1 MIAGIGLE
9 QIDSILDQL
18 DSIGREERS
27 RSQFYET
34 LLHRLKLLLNAQAA
48 AWLIPLGSKPTGTQP
63 SGPQA
68 SGPQP
73 SGSPTW
79 SIAAC
84 VGTVSLSEELLSEL
98 RSLNRDNAWSQAP
111 SASEIVVGS
120 QKDADRGALYVRLN
134 SAVDSSSARDLV
146 RLIEAFVEII
156 VQRNQRDDGDFLQ
169 NTLPSF
175 HRSLGTLSQSTDIR
189 QAAMIVS
196 NDLQDILNADRVS
209 LVRIRSGEAKLLTA
223 SGVIHTALSTE
234 TTRHIQE
241 ICQRAAI
248 AKQPL
253 VHVDKSTQTSG
264 SPSLYHHIAI
274 PLRGASSAYAH
285 ENANDNDLEDD
296 QDVLLLQWH
305 EHERFLIGLSWMQY
319 IVSPLASQW
328 QAQRRLHSQPTVR
341 RWLRWV
347 GLSGVEGARAEG
359 ARAEGAGV
367 RPAGRRYSKR
377 WRKIALGLGCCG
389 IALWGLTR
397 PCDFRIEMEGVLEP
411 SSQRTVYAAYDGYV
425 DQLLVDDNSEVLQ
438 GQTIA
443 VMRSPQLDLQIQEV
457 RGELRANREREQA
470 LSLSLNQVS
479 GDGSEG
485 QAKQQAIASELKLV
499 RIQQQTSQSKLD
511 ALEAEFSR
519 LTLTSPIDG
528 VIVSREIARMLD
540 SRPIRR
546 GDAVV
551 RVADPSD
558 GWRLAIRIHDS
569 DVSHVKSYLEQAKS
583 VGEDEIREIEFV
595 IASQPRERFHARLN
609 WLAPSARNPDG
620 QGVVL
625 DALAEVEPAAEQ
637 YAHMGATVHAY
648 FVAGKKPFWYVWSRP
663 LWDAVLRKVGF

>member
-18 DSIGREERS
+18 DSIGREESS
-27 RSQFYET
+27 RGQFYET
-34 LLHRLKLLLNAQAA
+34 VLHRLKLLLNAQAA
-48 AWLIPLGSKPTGTQP
+48 AWLIPIGSKPTGTQP
-63 SGPQA
+63 SGPQ
-68 SGPQP
+68 P
-73 SGSPTW
+73 SGSQTW

-84 VGTVSLSEELLSEL
+84 VGTVSLSEELLTEL

-111 SASEIVVGS
+111 SAAEIVVGS
-120 QKDADRGALYVRLN
+120 QKDAGRGALYVRLN

-156 VQRNQRDDGDFLQ
+156 IQRNQRDDGDFLQ
-169 NTLPSF
+169 STLPNF
-175 HRSLGTLSQSTDIR
+175 HRLLATLSKSTDIQ

-196 NDLQDILNADRVS
+196 NDLQDVLNTDRVS
-209 LVRIRSGEAKLLTA
+209 LVRVRSGEAKLLSA
-223 SGVIHTALSTE
+223 SGVIHAALSTE

-241 ICQRAAI
+241 ICQRVAI

-253 VHVDKSTQTSG
+253 VYVDRSTQSSG

-285 ENANDNDLEDD
+285 ENANDNGLEDD
-296 QDVLLLQWH
+296 QDILLLQWH
-305 EHERFLIGLSWMQY
+305 EYERFLLGLSWMQY

-328 QAQRRLHSQPTVR
+328 QAQRRLHSQPTIQG
-341 RWLRWV
+341 WLSWV
-347 GLSGVEGARAEG
+347 GLSGVEGS
-359 ARAEGAGV
+359 GV
-367 RPAGRRYSKR
+367 RPAGRRNTKR

-389 IALWGLTR
+389 VALWGLTR

-457 RGELRANREREQA
+457 RGELRANQEREQA

-485 QAKQQAIASELKLV
+485 QTKQQSIASELKLV

-558 GWRLAIRIHDS
+558 GWRLAMRIQDA
-569 DVSHVKSYLEQAKS
+569 DVSHVKSYLDQAKG
-583 VGEDEIREIEFV
+583 VGEDAGREIEFV
-595 IASQPRERFHARLN
+595 IASQPRERFRARLN
-609 WLAPSARNPDG
+609 RLAPSARNPDG

>member
-18 DSIGREERS
+18 DSIGREESS

-34 LLHRLKLLLNAQAA
+34 VLHRLKLLLNAQAA
-48 AWLIPLGSKPTGTQP
+48 AWLIPLGSKPTG
-63 SGPQA
+63 
-68 SGPQP
+68 PQP

-84 VGTVSLSEELLSEL
+84 VGNVSLSEELLSEL
-98 RSLNRDNAWSQAP
+98 RLLNRDNAWSQAP
-111 SASEIVVGS
+111 SAAELVVGS

-134 SAVDSSSARDLV
+134 STVDSSAARDLV

-156 VQRNQRDDGDFLQ
+156 VHRNQRDDGDFIQ

-175 HRSLGTLSQSTDIR
+175 HRLLGTLSQSTDIR

-196 NDLQDILNADRVS
+196 NDLQDILNTDRVS
-209 LVRIRSGEAKLLTA
+209 LVRVRSGEAKLLSA
-223 SGVIHTALSTE
+223 SGVIHAALSTE

-274 PLRGASSAYAH
+274 PLQGASSAYAH
-285 ENANDNDLEDD
+285 ENANENDVEDD

-328 QAQRRLHSQPTVR
+328 QAQCRLHSQPTVQ

-347 GLSGVEGARAEG
+347 GLSGVEGAGIEG
-359 ARAEGAGV
+359 AEV
-367 RPAGRRYSKR
+367 RPAGRRNAKR

-411 SSQRTVYAAYDGYV
+411 TSQRTIYAAYDGYV
-425 DQLLVDDNSEVLQ
+425 DQLLVEDNSEVLQ

-457 RGELRANREREQA
+457 RGELRANQDREQA

-479 GDGSEG
+479 SDGSEG
-485 QAKQQAIASELKLV
+485 QTKQQSIASELKLV

-511 ALEAEFSR
+511 ALEVEFSR
-519 LTLTSPIDG
+519 LTLTSPING

-558 GWRLAIRIHDS
+558 GWRLAMRIQDA
-569 DVSHVKSYLEQAKS
+569 DVSHVKSYLEQAKG
-583 VGEDEIREIEFV
+583 VGEDAGREIEFV
-595 IASQPRERFHARLN
+595 IASQPRQRFRARLN

-637 YAHMGATVHAY
+637 YAHMGATAHAY
-648 FVAGKKPFWYVWSRP
+648 FVAGQKPFWYVWSRP

>member
-18 DSIGREERS
+18 DSIGREESS
-27 RSQFYET
+27 RGQFYET
-34 LLHRLKLLLNAQAA
+34 VLHRLKLLLNAQAA
-48 AWLIPLGSKPTGTQP
+48 AWLIPIGSKSGVPTA
-63 SGPQA
+63 GPQSLGPQSSA
-68 SGPQP
+68 PQP
-73 SGSPTW
+73 SGAQSW

-98 RSLNRDNAWSQAP
+98 RGLHRDNAWCQAP
-111 SASEIVVGS
+111 SAAEILVGS
-120 QKDADRGALYVRLN
+120 QKDAGNGALYVRLN
-134 SAVDSSSARDLV
+134 SAVDPSSARDLA

-156 VQRNQRDDGDFLQ
+156 VQRSQRDDRDFLQ
-169 NTLPSF
+169 NSLPSF
-175 HRSLGTLSQSTDIR
+175 HRLLATLSQSTDIQ
-189 QAAMIVS
+189 QAAMILS

-209 LVRIRSGEAKLLTA
+209 LAQVSSVEAKLLSA
-223 SGVIHTALSTE
+223 SGVIHAALSTE
-234 TTRHIQE
+234 TTRQIQE

-253 VHVDKSTQTSG
+253 VHVDKSTQSSG
-264 SPSLYHHIAI
+264 SQLSYHHIAI
-274 PLRGASSAYAH
+274 PLHYTRSTNAH
-285 ENANDNDLEDD
+285 ENAKANDVELD

-305 EHERFLIGLSWMQY
+305 DHERFLIGLSWMQY

-341 RWLRWV
+341 RWLSWV
-347 GLSGVEGARAEG
+347 GLSRVERS
-359 ARAEGAGV
+359 RIEGAGV
-367 RPAGRRYSKR
+367 RLAGRRKTKL
-377 WRKIALGLGCCG
+377 WRKIALGLGCFSV
-389 IALWGLTR
+389 ALWGLTW

-479 GDGSEG
+479 SDGSEG
-485 QAKQQAIASELKLV
+485 QTKQQSIASELKLV
-499 RIQQQTSQSKLD
+499 RIQQQTSQSKLE
-511 ALEAEFSR
+511 ALEAELRR

-558 GWRLAIRIHDS
+558 GWRIALRIQDV
-569 DVSHVKSYLEQAKS
+569 DVSHVKSYLDQSKS
-583 VGEDEIREIEFV
+583 VGKDGGREIEFV
-595 IASQPRERFHARLN
+595 IASQPRERFRARMN

>member
-63 SGPQA
+63 SGPQ
-68 SGPQP
+68 P
-73 SGSPTW
+73 SGSQTW

-84 VGTVSLSEELLSEL
+84 VGTVSLSEELLTEL
-98 RSLNRDNAWSQAP
+98 RSLNRDNAWSQSP
-111 SASEIVVGS
+111 SAAELVVAS
-120 QKDADRGALYVRLN
+120 QKDAGKGALYVRLN
-134 SAVDSSSARDLV
+134 ATVDSSSARDLV

-175 HRSLGTLSQSTDIR
+175 HRLLGTLSQSTDIQ

-196 NDLQDILNADRVS
+196 NDLQDVLNTDRVS
-209 LVRIRSGEAKLLTA
+209 LVRVRSAEAKLLSA

-253 VHVDKSTQTSG
+253 VYVDKSTQTSD
-264 SPSLYHHIAI
+264 SPSSYHHVAI
-274 PLRGASSAYAH
+274 PLQATRSTYTNG
-285 ENANDNDLEDD
+285 NANDNDVVDD

-328 QAQRRLHSQPTVR
+328 QAQRRLHSQPTVQ
-341 RWLRWV
+341 RWLSRV
-347 GLSGVEGARAEG
+347 GLSGVEGV
-359 ARAEGAGV
+359 GV
-367 RPAGRRYSKR
+367 RPAERRKTKR
-377 WRKIALGLGCCG
+377 WRKIAIGLGCCL
-389 IALWGLTR
+389 IALWGLSR

-411 SSQRTVYAAYDGYV
+411 SSQRTIYAAYDGYV
-425 DQLLVDDNSEVLQ
+425 DQLFVDDNSKVLQ

-457 RGELRANREREQA
+457 RGELRANQEREQA

-479 GDGSEG
+479 SDGSEG
-485 QAKQQAIASELKLV
+485 QTKQQSIASELKLI
-499 RIQQQTSQSKLD
+499 RIQQQTSQSKLE

-558 GWRLAIRIHDS
+558 GWRLAIRIHDA